1 MSVASFAA
9 VQILRALPRT
19 RVSRAVG
26 RLCETTLPAGVSRAV
41 VSLYVRAYRVDLDEC
56 ESPEGAYPSFDK
68 FFTRQLKPGQR
79 AICPNSG
86 EIASPADGRI
96 EAIGPIDLEG
106 TLLVKGRP
114 YRVAELIGDEAD
126 AQRYAGG
133 QFAVVYLSPRDYHRV
148 HAPVAGAITLVR
160 SMPGD
165 LFPVNAI
172 GERHVPSLFSTN
184 RRVAIV
190 IDTDGGSGGESA
202 QNQGMGRVTVTMV
215 GAIIV
220 GRITVTALPG
230 PDVPLGDHVL
240 DPPRKVAK
248 GDEIGIFHLGSTAIV
263 FSERGRAA
271 PFGRSVGPVRLG
283 QSLAGDA

>member
-9 VQILRALPRT
+9 VQFLRALPRT

-41 VSLYVRAYRVDLDEC
+41 VGLYVRAYRVDLDEC
-56 ESPEGAYPSFDK
+56 EAQEGAYPSFDN

-79 AICPNSG
+79 AICPNAR

-96 EAIGPIDLEG
+96 EAIGTIDLEG
-106 TLLVKGRP
+106 TLLVKQRP

-126 AQRYAGG
+126 AERYAGG

-148 HAPVAGAITLVR
+148 HSPVTGVISRVR

-165 LFPVNAI
+165 LFPVNSI
-172 GERHVPSLFSTN
+172 GERHVPSLFSKN

-190 IDTDGGSGGESA
+190 IDTESV
-202 QNQGMGRVTVTMV
+202 GRVTVTMV

-230 PDVPLGDHVL
+230 PDVPLGEHVL
-240 DPPRKVAK
+240 DPPRNIAK
-248 GDEIGIFHLGSTAIV
+248 GEEIGIFHLGSTAIV
-263 FSERGRAA
+263 FTERGKVA
-271 PFGRSVGPVRLG
+271 PFGRGVGAIHLG
-283 QSLAGDA
+283 QSLAEDA